1 MNKVSGHFL
10 LHFRQIVARHSRQRN
25 DHLAKTTPKQTQEK
39 IGEIAAWKLKEDP
52 TLADYVDSDGLNP
65 FQYAVSVGKKWIDDL
80 DVGTKLGP
88 GWTHVG
94 VRLQSQDTPMMSW
107 IHCLS
112 CFQQMLI

>member
-1 MNKVSGHFL
+1 MIIWQK
-10 LHFRQIVARHSRQRN
+10 RRQR
-25 DHLAKTTPKQTQEK
+25 QTQEK
-39 IGEIAAWKLKEDP
+39 IGKIAAWTLKEDP

-94 VRLQSQDTPMMSW
+94 VRLQSQDTPMMIW

-112 CFQQMLI
+112 C